1 MDETIR
7 MHLNNVHSK
16 DKIFQA
22 FDKLL
27 AVTQDERFVTARH
40 CLQAIWKIGLAGK
53 AQQKLVVDG
62 LEQRFYDCRNEKNW
76 SLIRYDII
84 QDLRHL
90 YDAVQDDAIK
100 AKALELI
107 ETEKDVK
114 YRKKYAK
121 LWPKGA

>member
-62 LEQRFYDCRNEKNW
+62 LEQRFYDCRSEKNW